1 MPRRNIQ
8 PVSVAGIE
16 FPAML
21 DETQTFTSD
30 IPEYPVETGF
40 VISDNITLQP
50 MELPLTLL
58 LSDTPLTWR
67 GRVRSMSEAES
78 MLKEL
83 YFSKTPFTVVTPSGT
98 FESMGITSMQ
108 IKRSSENGYNKEV
121 SLSLKQINVTAT
133 KTAAI
138 PDSYGKSGATGAN
151 AGTAST
157 SAGSTSTGGGSSGGG
172 SGGSGSSS
180 GSGSSGGSSSG
191 KQSSGSILY
200 NVASSAGLI

>member
-108 IKRSSENGYNKEV
+108 IKRSSENGYNQEV
-121 SLSLKQINVTAT
+121 SLSLKHINVTAT
-133 KTAAI
+133 KTASI

-172 SGGSGSSS
+172 SGGSGSS
-180 GSGSSGGSSSG
+180 GGSSSG

>member
-133 KTAAI
+133 KTASI

-172 SGGSGSSS
+172 SGC
-180 GSGSSGGSSSG
+180 SGSSGGSSSG

>member
-133 KTAAI
+133 KTASI

-157 SAGSTSTGGGSSGGG
+157 SASSTSTGGGSSGGG
-172 SGGSGSSS
+172 SG

>member
-1 MPRRNIQ
+1 M
-8 PVSVAGIE
+8 
-16 FPAML
+16 
-21 DETQTFTSD
+21 
-30 IPEYPVETGF
+30 ETGF

-98 FESMGITSMQ
+98 FDSMGITSMQ

-133 KTAAI
+133 KTTTI

-157 SAGSTSTGGGSSGGG
+157 SAGSTSTGGGSSG
-172 SGGSGSSS
+172 S
-180 GSGSSGGSSSG
+180 GSGSSGGSSGSGSSGSG
-191 KQSSGSILY
+191 KKSSGSILY

>member
-133 KTAAI
+133 KTASI

>member
-67 GRVRSMSEAES
+67 GRVRSMSEVES

-83 YFSKTPFTVVTPSGT
+83 YFSKAPFTVVTPSGT

-180 GSGSSGGSSSG
+180 GSGGSGGSSSG

>member
-83 YFSKTPFTVVTPSGT
+83 YFSKTPFTVVTPSGS

-133 KTAAI
+133 KTASI

-172 SGGSGSSS
+172 SGGSGSS
-180 GSGSSGGSSSG
+180 GGSSSG

>member
-83 YFSKTPFTVVTPSGT
+83 YFSKVPFTVVTPSGT

-138 PDSYGKSGATGAN
+138 PDSYGKSGATGTN

-172 SGGSGSSS
+172 SGGSSS
-180 GSGSSGGSSSG
+180 SGSSGGSSSG

>member
-40 VISDNITLQP
+40 VISDNVTLQP

-83 YFSKTPFTVVTPSGT
+83 YFSRTPFTVVTPSGT

-133 KTAAI
+133 KTTTI

-157 SAGSTSTGGGSSGGG
+157 SAGSTSTGGGSSG
-172 SGGSGSSS
+172 S
-180 GSGSSGGSSSG
+180 GSGSSGSG
-191 KQSSGSILY
+191 KKSSGSILY

>member
-133 KTAAI
+133 KTASI

-172 SGGSGSSS
+172 SGGSGSS
-180 GSGSSGGSSSG
+180 GGSSSG

>member
-133 KTAAI
+133 KTVSI

-172 SGGSGSSS
+172 SG
-180 GSGSSGGSSSG
+180 SSGGSSSG

>member
-133 KTAAI
+133 KTASI

-157 SAGSTSTGGGSSGGG
+157 SAGSTSNGGGSSGGG
-172 SGGSGSSS
+172 SG

>member
-108 IKRSSENGYNKEV
+108 IKRSSENGDNKEV

-133 KTAAI
+133 KTAPTPGPQA
-138 PDSYGKSGATGAN
+138 PARAPHRPAADHLAAALVAPVAPAAPAVPAPGSRAPGPS
-151 AGTAST
+151 ST
-157 SAGSTSTGGGSSGGG
+157 TWRPPP
-172 SGGSGSSS
+172 
-180 GSGSSGGSSSG
+180 
-191 KQSSGSILY
+191 
-200 NVASSAGLI
+200 V

>member
-21 DETQTFTSD
+21 DETQTYTSD

-83 YFSKTPFTVVTPSGT
+83 YFSRTPFTVVTPSGT

-180 GSGSSGGSSSG
+180 GSSSG

>member
-67 GRVRSMSEAES
+67 GRVRSMSEVES

-157 SAGSTSTGGGSSGGG
+157 STGSTSTGGGSSGGG
-172 SGGSGSSS
+172 SGS
-180 GSGSSGGSSSG
+180 SGSSGGSSSG

>member
-1 MPRRNIQ
+1 MPRRPIA

-21 DETQTFTSD
+21 DETQTYTAS
-30 IPEYPVETGF
+30 IPDYPVETGF
-40 VISDNITLQP
+40 TVSDSIIIQA

-67 GRVRSMSEAES
+67 GRVRSMAEAES

-83 YFSKTPFTVVTPSGT
+83 YFSKTPFSVTTPSGT
-98 FESMGITSMQ
+98 FDNMGITSMN
-108 IKRSSENGYNKEV
+108 IKRSTETGYNKEV
-121 SLSLKQINVTAT
+121 SLSLKQIPVTET
-133 KTAAI
+133 KTTTI

-157 SAGSTSTGGGSSGGG
+157 STGSTGGTGGSTGSGG
-172 SGGSGSSS
+172 SGGSKGSN
-180 GSGSSGGSSSG
+180 GG
-191 KQSSGSILY
+191 KSGSILY
-200 NVASSAGLI
+200 NLANSAGLL

>member
-67 GRVRSMSEAES
+67 SRVRSMSEAES

-133 KTAAI
+133 KTASI

-172 SGGSGSSS
+172 SGGSGSS
-180 GSGSSGGSSSG
+180 GGSSSG

>member
-40 VISDNITLQP
+40 VISDNVTLQP

-83 YFSKTPFTVVTPSGT
+83 YFSRTPFTVVTPSGT

-172 SGGSGSSS
+172 SG
-180 GSGSSGGSSSG
+180 SSGGSSSG

>member
-40 VISDNITLQP
+40 VISDNVTLQP

-83 YFSKTPFTVVTPSGT
+83 YFSRTPFTVVTPSGT

-133 KTAAI
+133 KTTTI

-157 SAGSTSTGGGSSGGG
+157 SAGSTSTGGGSSG
-172 SGGSGSSS
+172 S
-180 GSGSSGGSSSG
+180 GSGSSGGSSGSGSSGSG
-191 KQSSGSILY
+191 KKSSGSILY

>member
-83 YFSKTPFTVVTPSGT
+83 YFSRTPFTVVTPSGT

-133 KTAAI
+133 KTTTI

-157 SAGSTSTGGGSSGGG
+157 SAGSTSTGGGSSG
-172 SGGSGSSS
+172 S
-180 GSGSSGGSSSG
+180 GSGSSGGSSGSGSSGSG
-191 KQSSGSILY
+191 KKSSGSILY

>member
-67 GRVRSMSEAES
+67 GRVRSMSEVES

-98 FESMGITSMQ
+98 FESMGITSLQ

-121 SLSLKQINVTAT
+121 SLSLRQINVTAT

-157 SAGSTSTGGGSSGGG
+157 SAGSTSTGGGSG
-172 SGGSGSSS
+172 

>member
-1 MPRRNIQ
+1 M
-8 PVSVAGIE
+8 AGIE

-133 KTAAI
+133 KTASI

-172 SGGSGSSS
+172 SGGSGSS
-180 GSGSSGGSSSG
+180 GGSSSG

>member
-133 KTAAI
+133 KTASI

-172 SGGSGSSS
+172 SS

>member
-133 KTAAI
+133 KTASI

-172 SGGSGSSS
+172 SGGSGSS
-180 GSGSSGGSSSG
+180 GGSSSGKQSSG

>member
-172 SGGSGSSS
+172 SGGSGSS
-180 GSGSSGGSSSG
+180 GGSSSG

>member
-16 FPAML
+16 FAALMN
-21 DETQTFTSD
+21 ETQTFTSD
-30 IPEYPVETGF
+30 IPSYPVETGYS
-40 VISDNITLQP
+40 VSDSIILQP

-58 LSDTPLTWR
+58 ISDTPLTWR
-67 GRVRSMSEAES
+67 GRVRSVSETEA

-83 YFSKTPFTVVTPSGT
+83 YFKKSTFTVVTPSGT
-98 FESMGITSMQ
+98 FNNMGITSMQ
-108 IKRSSENGYNKEV
+108 IKRSTELGFNKEV
-121 SLSLKQINVTAT
+121 SLSLKEVNTTAT

-138 PDSYGKSGATGAN
+138 PASYGKSGATGAN

-157 SAGSTSTGGGSSGGG
+157 SKGSASTS
-172 SGGSGSSS
+172 GSGSSS
-180 GSGSSGGSSSG
+180 GPGSSSSK

-200 NVASSAGLI
+200 GVASAAGLI

>member
-180 GSGSSGGSSSG
+180 GSGGSGGSSSG

>member
-121 SLSLKQINVTAT
+121 SLSLKQNNVTAT
-133 KTAAI
+133 KTASI

-172 SGGSGSSS
+172 SGGSGSS
-180 GSGSSGGSSSG
+180 GGSSSG